1 MLYPGN
7 QAAIEHNAN
16 VAGIDINTYMV
27 SSTAIAEAAAAAL
40 MAAPGAAMAGYTGG
54 TASPMFGS
62 GGGVIAA
69 MNYAAPGVFTANV
82 ADTNQARGVGG
93 PAGRGFSGDTIVRNP
108 SFTQPRTIT
117 LPTKFDGAVSCDIW
131 SGYAMMLVSKSG
143 KRRVVQG
150 PCTVLL
156 EYDEHPQILAL
167 SRGKPKTTDNIL
179 RTAYLLTTGNKV
191 SDIVEVETGDFCKL
205 RVKVS
210 YRVNF
215 EGENPEK
222 WFSIENYT
230 KFLTDHL
237 RSKLR
242 SATKKIGV
250 EQFMGTAEDFVRDTI
265 LGKILDAAVKSPRPG
280 TRFEE
285 NGMHVYD
292 VEVLGVDLDNKEIA
306 TDLANAQKEVIKHAL
321 VLQSSKRAL
330 EFTKQSEV
338 IKQQTAEANA
348 ETVRKQFELKQQEL
362 TAKMALDLAT
372 LAANAKILE
381 ERAQLELDTEEA
393 KVNVE
398 KVTLLALK
406 AKTEQEIA
414 FEATKLEQK
423 KAWLAAEVQAVVD
436 KAKAIE
442 PDLVAALNAFGERAL
457 IEKVSEAMA
466 PLAMIKQTGVMDV
479 LGELLKDT
487 KLGKH
492 LLTESPNGTTKAV
505 QPRA

>member
-1 MLYPGN
+1 
-7 QAAIEHNAN
+7 
-16 VAGIDINTYMV
+16 
-27 SSTAIAEAAAAAL
+27 
-40 MAAPGAAMAGYTGG
+40 MAAPGAAMAGYTAG
-54 TASPMFGS
+54 TASPMFG
-62 GGGVIAA
+62 GGA
-69 MNYAAPGVFTANV
+69 MMLGNAPGVYAAANFAV

-93 PAGRGFSGDTIVRNP
+93 PAGRGFSGDTIMRNP
-108 SFTQPRTIT
+108 GFTQPRTIT

-143 KRRVVQG
+143 KRRVVRG

-215 EGENPEK
+215 EGENTES

-265 LGKILDAAVKSPRPG
+265 LGKVVDAAGKVQARTG

-292 VEVLGVDLDNKEIA
+292 VEVLGVELDNKEIA

-330 EFTKQSEV
+330 EFTKESEL
-338 IKQQTAEANA
+338 IKQQTAEATA
-348 ETVRKQFELKQQEL
+348 ETVRKQLELKQTEL
-362 TAKMALDLAT
+362 SSRLKLELAT
-372 LAANAKILE
+372 LEANAETFEKKATAEIDAE
-381 ERAQLELDTEEA
+381 NHKAEVEA
-393 KVNVE
+393 
-398 KVTLLALK
+398 LALASTK
-406 AKTEQEIA
+406 ARAEQELAI
-414 FEATKLEQK
+414 EATRLEQK
-423 KAWLAAEVQAVVD
+423 KDWLRTEAQAYIDQHKAVD
-436 KAKAIE
+436 PNLI
-442 PDLVAALNAFGERAL
+442 AALNAFGERAL
-457 IEKVSEAMA
+457 IEKAAEALA
-466 PLAMIKQTGVMDV
+466 PLSIVKGSGAMD
-479 LGELLKDT
+479 LLAKFLENT
-487 KLGKH
+487 NLGKH
-492 LLTESPNGTTKAV
+492 LTESGKNGTSPKAT